1 MGRALRPSGATS
13 AGGAAAKS
21 NGNAAGGGGGG
32 AAEAAETEAGSAAA
46 EEAVVVR
53 LEAVAGWPSLPH
65 SAAEHG
71 QTERQL
77 AERLCILPHVLA
89 KITGSVTLLTDKGK
103 RVEVGLGVKMRRQ
116 RLVAVGWAR
125 LRPAGAPREDGG
137 GGGGGGDYVAGA
149 NEYGGGERR
158 ETWEYSA
165 QTERTVRPS
174 SPDPNVT
181 WLPPPT
187 RCATT
192 APRHLVVLLYCY
204 LVTPPNH
211 HHNNYHHHQVREY
224 RAKFASLFS
233 AIERRGPMDQG
244 GPLTVAE
251 ALPEAAAGAA
261 EEAGAGH
268 STT

>member
-13 AGGAAAKS
+13 AAATAARS
-21 NGNAAGGGGGG
+21 NGNAAASGGGG
-32 AAEAAETEAGSAAA
+32 AAEAAETEAGAAAAAAAA

-53 LEAVAGWPSLPH
+53 LEGVTAWPSLPH

-89 KITGSVTLLTDKGK
+89 KITGSVTLLTEKGK

-125 LRPAGAPREDGG
+125 LRPAGAPREEGG

-174 SPDPNVT
+174 SPHPNVT
-181 WLPPPT
+181 WLPPPA
-187 RCATT
+187 RRATT
-192 APRHLVVLLYCY
+192 APRHLVV
-204 LVTPPNH
+204 
-211 HHNNYHHHQVREY
+211 
-224 RAKFASLFS
+224 
-233 AIERRGPMDQG
+233 
-244 GPLTVAE
+244 
-251 ALPEAAAGAA
+251 GA
-261 EEAGAGH
+261 
-268 STT
+268 

>member
-21 NGNAAGGGGGG
+21 NGNAAGSGGGG

-89 KITGSVTLLTDKGK
+89 KITGSVTLLTEKGK

-125 LRPAGAPREDGG
+125 LRPAGAPREEGG

-165 QTERTVRPS
+165 QTERTVRPRS
-174 SPDPNVT
+174 SPHPNVT
-181 WLPPPT
+181 WLPPPA
-187 RCATT
+187 RRATT
-192 APRHLVVLLYCY
+192 APRHLVV
-204 LVTPPNH
+204 
-211 HHNNYHHHQVREY
+211 
-224 RAKFASLFS
+224 RA
-233 AIERRGPMDQG
+233 
-244 GPLTVAE
+244 
-251 ALPEAAAGAA
+251 
-261 EEAGAGH
+261 
-268 STT
+268 